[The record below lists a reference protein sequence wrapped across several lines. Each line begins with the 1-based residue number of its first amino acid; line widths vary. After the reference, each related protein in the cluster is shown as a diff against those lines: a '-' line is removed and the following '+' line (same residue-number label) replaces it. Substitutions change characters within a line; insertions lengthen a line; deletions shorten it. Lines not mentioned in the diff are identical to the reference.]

1 MAASNWEGQTLGGR
15 YQIGELLGQGGMSS
29 VYKATDPNLR
39 RSVAIKLIHPH
50 LSNNPEFVRRFEEEA
65 TGVAR
70 LRHPNIIQMYDFNH
84 EGGVYY
90 MVMEYVAGETL
101 QARLKRLNAAG
112 RHLPLREA
120 LKYTLDICNAAGYA
134 HERGMIHRD
143 IKPANV
149 MLDVHGNAILMDFG
163 IARMVGGQQ
172 HTATGAVLGTALY
185 MAPEQIQGLHPDAR
199 ADIYSIGVMLF
210 EALSGRPPFEADS
223 AMTLMMMHL
232 NDPVPELEPLHP
244 GIPDEVQEIANKALE
259 KDRARRYQSGEEMAA
274 ALQQALAQV
283 AESPAATAPAPAR
296 QVAPAPAMP
305 EQPKARQVA
314 PAPAKA
320 TPPAG
325 AEMPRPEATF
335 VEPAAPIPIQPTAQ
349 AMTPPDATVVEPVV
363 EIDPHATYVE
373 PWEAVAAR
381 AAMQAGPAAEVNAA
395 GAPAA
400 RPSAPPTTPKRGLGG
415 KTLGMLIG
423 VLLVVVAGGAF
434 LFSQLG
440 PGEPEPESTAE
451 ALIQPAEPTE
461 SQVIAVIQP
470 TETVALP
477 VAAPSSTDTPLPEP
491 TEAPTETV
499 LPSPTSPPPLPV
511 IGGADK
517 IAYFSGSEIWVAN
530 MDGSDLTQLTQDG
543 MAKNYLRWLPDG
555 SGLSYISG
563 KCILTA
569 SLEAEVRTITC
580 FNSSEYL
587 DSFEV
592 SPDGQRV
599 ALSLDRQLYLLPF
612 DLEGLSQ
619 ADRHSKLEALAECA
633 DLAPYQRNAAYYAR
647 WSLDSKRLAVVIMG
661 VLKDGRRGDLVQ
673 VIPVDQCIPNPLIAI
688 HFPEPHFDYPEYNR
702 TPTLQNLAWNGQALF
717 VFHGLSRNEGFGN
730 LHIFNMETYKASL
743 SVNPVRG
750 ACCYRDPQWSPD
762 GNYLLFAFQ
771 DMLQGSASTTQ
782 LYYVP
787 YGSIGTGA
795 TYEPLPLPEISNP
808 REQPQPVLRPAAGG

>member
-1 MAASNWEGQTLGGR
+1 MVVSNWEGQTLGGR

-101 QARLKRLNAAG
+101 QARLKRLNASG

-120 LKYTLDICNAAGYA
+120 LKYTLDVCNAAGYA
-134 HERGMIHRD
+134 HQRGMIHRD

-232 NDPVPELEPLHP
+232 NDPVPDLGQLHP
-244 GIPDEVQEIANKALE
+244 GIPLELQEIANKALK
-259 KDRARRYQSGEEMAA
+259 KDRAERYQSGEEMAA
-274 ALQQALAQV
+274 ALQQALAEV
-283 AESPAATAPAPAR
+283 AESPAMTAPAP
-296 QVAPAPAMP
+296 
-305 EQPKARQVA
+305 PKSK
-314 PAPAKA
+314 PAKA
-320 TPPAG
+320 ERAASAPPPA
-325 AEMPRPEATF
+325 ETPRPEATF
-335 VEPAAPIPIQPTAQ
+335 IEPASPTPAQ
-349 AMTPPDATVVEPVV
+349 ASRPAGPPPEATMVEPVV
-363 EIDPHATYVE
+363 GLDPHATYVE
-373 PWEAVAAR
+373 PSEAAAAR
-381 AAMQAGPAAEVNAA
+381 AFVPPGPSVEARAGQAAAAYPAPPVT
-395 GAPAA
+395 APA
-400 RPSAPPTTPKRGLGG
+400 RGLRG
-415 KTLGMLIG
+415 KSLGILIG
-423 VLLVVVAGGAF
+423 VMLLVVIAGGAF

-440 PGEPEPESTAE
+440 PGRGEPESTPA
-451 ALIQPAEPTE
+451 ALIPPLAPTE
-461 SQVIAVIQP
+461 SQALPAAAP
-470 TETVALP
+470 TETQ
-477 VAAPSSTDTPLPEP
+477 APPSATDTPTPEP
-491 TEAPTETV
+491 TVIPTETV
-499 LPSPTSPPPLPV
+499 LPSPTPPPPLPV
-511 IGGADK
+511 VAGADK

-530 MDGSDLTQLTQDG
+530 MDGSELTQLTQDG
-543 MAKNYLRWLPDG
+543 TIKRYLRWLPDG
-555 SGLSYISG
+555 NGLSYISG
-563 KCILTA
+563 KCIQA
-569 SLEAEVRTITC
+569 VSLEGEARTITC

-619 ADRHSKLEALAECA
+619 ADRHSKLKELADCA
-633 DLAPYQRNAAYYAR
+633 DLAPYQRNAAYYVR
-647 WSLDSKRLAVVIMG
+647 WSQDSKRLAVVIMG

-673 VIPVDQCIPNPLIAI
+673 VIPVDLCIPNPLVAI

-762 GNYLLFAFQ
+762 GTYLLFAFQ

-795 TYEPLPLPEISNP
+795 TFEPLPLPEISDP
-808 REQPQPVLRPAAGG
+808 REQPQPVLRPAEGN

>member
-1 MAASNWEGQTLGGR
+1 MVVSNWEGQTLGGR

-101 QARLKRLNAAG
+101 QARLKRLNASG

-120 LKYTLDICNAAGYA
+120 LKYTLDVCNAAGYA
-134 HERGMIHRD
+134 HQRGMIHRD

-232 NDPVPELEPLHP
+232 NDPVPDLGQLHP
-244 GIPDEVQEIANKALE
+244 GIPLELQEIANKALK
-259 KDRARRYQSGEEMAA
+259 KDRAERYQSGEEMAA
-274 ALQQALAQV
+274 ALQQALAEV
-283 AESPAATAPAPAR
+283 AESPAMTAPAP
-296 QVAPAPAMP
+296 
-305 EQPKARQVA
+305 PKSK
-314 PAPAKA
+314 PAKA
-320 TPPAG
+320 ERAAGALPPA
-325 AEMPRPEATF
+325 ETPRPEATF
-335 VEPAAPIPIQPTAQ
+335 IEPASPAPSQASRPTG
-349 AMTPPDATVVEPVV
+349 PPPEATMVEPVV
-363 EIDPHATYVE
+363 GIDPHATYVE
-373 PWEAVAAR
+373 PSEAAAAR
-381 AAMQAGPAAEVNAA
+381 AFVPPGPSVEARAGQAAAAYPAPPVT
-395 GAPAA
+395 APA
-400 RPSAPPTTPKRGLGG
+400 RGLRG
-415 KTLGMLIG
+415 KSLGIVIG
-423 VLLVVVAGGAF
+423 VVLLTMIAGGAF

-440 PGEPEPESTAE
+440 PGRGEPESTAA
-451 ALIQPAEPTE
+451 ALILPVTPTE
-461 SQVIAVIQP
+461 GQ
-470 TETVALP
+470 TLP
-477 VAAPSSTDTPLPEP
+477 AS
-491 TEAPTETV
+491 APTET
-499 LPSPTSPPPLPV
+499 LAPLNPTDTAIPEPTATPTETPQPTPPAAPPQPV
-511 IGGADK
+511 IAGADK

-530 MDGSDLTQLTQDG
+530 MDGSELTQLTQDG
-543 MAKNYLRWLPDG
+543 TIKRYLRWLPDG

-569 SLEAEVRTITC
+569 SLEGEARTITC

-619 ADRHSKLEALAECA
+619 ADRHSKLKELADCT
-633 DLAPYQRNAAYYAR
+633 DLAPYQRNAAYYVR
-647 WSLDSKRLAVVIMG
+647 WSQDSKRLAVVIMG

-673 VIPVDQCIPNPLIAI
+673 VVPVDLCIPNPLVAI

-762 GNYLLFAFQ
+762 GTYLLFAFQ

-795 TYEPLPLPEISNP
+795 TFEPLPLPEISDP
-808 REQPQPVLRPAAGG
+808 REQPQPVLRPAEGE

>member
-1 MAASNWEGQTLGGR
+1 MVVSNWEGQTLGGR

-101 QARLKRLNAAG
+101 QARLKRLNASG

-120 LKYTLDICNAAGYA
+120 LKFTLDVCNAAGYA
-134 HERGMIHRD
+134 HQRGMIHRD

-172 HTATGAVLGTALY
+172 HTATGAVMGTALY

-232 NDPVPELEPLHP
+232 NDPVPDLGQLQR
-244 GIPDEVQEIANKALE
+244 GIPSEVQEITNKALQ
-259 KDRARRYQSGEEMAA
+259 KDRAQRYQSGEEMAA
-274 ALQQALAQV
+274 ALQKALAGV
-283 AESPAATAPAPAR
+283 AESPAASAPAP
-296 QVAPAPAMP
+296 
-305 EQPKARQVA
+305 PK

-320 TPPAG
+320 KQGKTPPVEATP
-325 AEMPRPEATF
+325 AAPAKMAHSEATF
-335 VEPAAPIPIQPTAQ
+335 IEPAAPTPAQ
-349 AMTPPDATVVEPVV
+349 ASRPSAPEATMVEPV
-363 EIDPHATYVE
+363 IGMDPNATYVE
-373 PWEAVAAR
+373 PSEAVAAR
-381 AAMQAGPAAEVNAA
+381 VVAPPGPSAEARAGQVAAAPPAI
-395 GAPAA
+395 APA
-400 RPSAPPTTPKRGLGG
+400 RGLGG
-415 KTLGMLIG
+415 KNLGILIG
-423 VLLVVVAGGAF
+423 VVLLVVIAGGAF

-440 PGEPEPESTAE
+440 PGGGEPENTPA
-451 ALIQPAEPTE
+451 ALIAPVTPTE
-461 SQVIAVIQP
+461 GQ
-470 TETVALP
+470 ALP
-477 VAAPSSTDTPLPEP
+477 VI
-491 TEAPTETV
+491 APTETQTPLSPTDTAIPEPTATPTETP
-499 LPSPTSPPPLPV
+499 LPSPTAPPPLPV
-511 IGGADK
+511 IAGADK

-530 MDGSDLTQLTQDG
+530 LDGSELNQLTQDG
-543 MAKNYLRWLPDG
+543 MAKKYLRWLPDG

-563 KCILTA
+563 KCIQTV
-569 SLEAEVRTITC
+569 SLEGEVRTVTC

-599 ALSLDRQLYLLPF
+599 VLSLDRQLYLLPF

-619 ADRHSKLEALAECA
+619 ADRHSKLVAMADCV

-647 WSLDSKRLAVVIMG
+647 WSPDSVRLAVVIMG

-673 VIPVDQCIPNPLIAI
+673 VIPVDLCIPNPRVAI
-688 HFPEPHFDYPEYNR
+688 HFPEPHFDYPEYSR

-717 VFHGLSRNEGFGN
+717 AFHGLSRNEGFGN

-762 GNYLLFAFQ
+762 GTYLLFAFQ

-795 TYEPLPLPEISNP
+795 TFEPLPLPEITDP
-808 REQPQPVLRPAAGG
+808 REQPQPVLRPAAGN

>member
-1 MAASNWEGQTLGGR
+1 MVVSNWEGQTLGGR

-101 QARLKRLNAAG
+101 QARLKRLNASG

-120 LKYTLDICNAAGYA
+120 LKYTLDVCNAAGYA
-134 HERGMIHRD
+134 HQRGMIHRD

-210 EALSGRPPFEADS
+210 ETLSGRPPFEADS

-232 NDPVPELEPLHP
+232 NDPVPDLGQLHP
-244 GIPDEVQEIANKALE
+244 AIPDEIQKIANKALE
-259 KDRARRYQSGEEMAA
+259 KDRAQRFQSGEEMAA
-274 ALQQALAQV
+274 ALQQTLAKV
-283 AESPAATAPAPAR
+283 AESPAATAPSPPRAKPAKAER
-296 QVAPAPAMP
+296 AATTPAQPAPAP
-305 EQPKARQVA
+305 
-314 PAPAKA
+314 PAEAA
-320 TPPAG
+320 H
-325 AEMPRPEATF
+325 PEATF
-335 VEPAAPIPIQPTAQ
+335 IEPAASSSAKASKPASLPLE
-349 AMTPPDATVVEPVV
+349 ATMVEPVV
-363 EIDPHATYVE
+363 GVDPHATYVE
-373 PWEAVAAR
+373 PSEAAAAR
-381 AAMQAGPAAEVNAA
+381 AFVPPGPSAEARAGQVVAGPPILPAA
-395 GAPAA
+395 APA
-400 RPSAPPTTPKRGLGG
+400 RGLGG
-415 KTLGMLIG
+415 KNLGILIG
-423 VLLVVVAGGAF
+423 VVLLVVIAGGAF
-434 LFSQLG
+434 LFSQFG
-440 PGEPEPESTAE
+440 PGGGEPESTAA
-451 ALIQPAEPTE
+451 ALIPPLEATELPAMP
-461 SQVIAVIQP
+461 IA
-470 TETVALP
+470 
-477 VAAPSSTDTPLPEP
+477 
-491 TEAPTETV
+491 APTETQTP
-499 LPSPTSPPPLPV
+499 PSPTDTPTPEPTPTPTETPMPSPTTPPPLPV
-511 IGGADK
+511 IAGADK

-530 MDGSDLTQLTQDG
+530 LDGSELTQLTQDG
-543 MAKNYLRWLPDG
+543 TVKKYLRWLPDG

-563 KCILTA
+563 KCIQMV
-569 SLEAEVRTITC
+569 SLEGEVRTVTC

-619 ADRHSKLEALAECA
+619 ADRHSKLKEMADCS
-633 DLAPYQRNAAYYAR
+633 DLAPYQRNAAYYVR
-647 WSLDSKRLAVVIMG
+647 WSQDSKRLAVVIMG

-673 VIPVDQCIPNPLIAI
+673 VIPIDLCIPNPLVAI

-762 GNYLLFAFQ
+762 GTYLLFAFQ

-795 TYEPLPLPEISNP
+795 TFEPLPLPEITDP
-808 REQPQPVLRPAAGG
+808 REQPQPVLRPAEGN